1 MSSTPSKTTKALS
14 AVVIVAACALLAWQ
28 LVSNGKNGAW
38 LMGDFR
44 AFYCGGTA
52 VLHGVSPYAA
62 TPMLHCEL
70 APQPFGLHT
79 TRPGVDLPAP
89 FPGYVL
95 SVFVPLAL
103 LPYPLAAAFWF
114 VLLLVA
120 TAAACNYLAQ
130 LCRRPAI
137 IPFTLLAFALAVAV
151 IPYGE
156 LAPFIIAALAAGS
169 LVLRRGFSW
178 PVIGALAVTALLPHV
193 ALPVFLT
200 VFIYVR
206 AARLPIV
213 MLALFLVA
221 LDLTVGGTSL
231 AISYFTRVLPN
242 HAASEIGYIMQYST
256 AWFAQALGASDRLAL
271 LCGDISYGLMIVA
284 GIWLSGQLAQ
294 KFRNPAFLLLIP
306 PAFAVIGGP
315 FVHYSEITLAFPAS
329 LLLYFQSSGKIRGS
343 VAVAIVLI
351 AFPWEFILMQPLLAV
366 PMIAGTAAIATIV
379 LSAPLRVTL
388 RVGFGAALFCAAL
401 MALAVVYGPQI
412 VTHAGGTL
420 DPSLA
425 EASWA
430 RFISEKTSS
439 AGIVWWVGK
448 APTWIGLVLFA
459 VSAALAVR
467 GAKDLSLRGAPQRA

>member
-1 MSSTPSKTTKALS
+1 MPSTASRGSKALP
-14 AVVIVAACALLAWQ
+14 AVVIAAACALLAWQ

-44 AFYCGGTA
+44 AFYCGGAA

-62 TPMLHCEL
+62 TPMLHCER

-79 TRPGVDLPAP
+79 TRPGIDLPAP

-95 SVFVPLAL
+95 SIFVPFAL
-103 LPYPLAAAFWF
+103 LPYPLAAAIWF
-114 VLLLVA
+114 VLLLIA
-120 TAAACNYLAQ
+120 TAAACHLLAQ
-130 LCRRPAI
+130 LCARSAI
-137 IPFTLLAFALAVAV
+137 VPFTLLAFAFAVAV

-156 LAPFIIAALAAGS
+156 LAPFIIAAMVAGALA
-169 LVLRRGFSW
+169 LRRRFSW

-193 ALPVFLT
+193 ALPVFLAL
-200 VFIYVR
+200 FIYVS
-206 AARLPIV
+206 AARLSIV

-221 LDLTVGGTSL
+221 LDFTVGGASL

-242 HAASEIGYIMQYST
+242 HAASEIGYIMQYSA
-256 AWFAQALGASDRLAL
+256 AWFAQALGASDRWAMLS
-271 LCGDISYGLMIVA
+271 GDICYAVMIIA

-294 KFRNPAFLLLIP
+294 KFRDPAFILLIP

-315 FVHYSEITLAFPAS
+315 FVHYSEITLALPAA
-329 LLLYFQSSGKIRGS
+329 LLLYSRSSDKIRACAAIS
-343 VAVAIVLI
+343 IVLI

-366 PMIAGTAAIATIV
+366 PMIAGTVAIAAIV
-379 LSAPLRVTL
+379 LFSPLQVTL
-388 RVGFGAALFCAAL
+388 RVGLAAALFCASL
-401 MALAVVYGPQI
+401 MSLAVIYGPQI
-412 VTHAGGTL
+412 VTHAGGML

-430 RFISEKTSS
+430 RFISQKTSS

-448 APTWIGLVLFA
+448 APTWIGLLLFA
-459 VSAALAVR
+459 VSAMVLCVGSYGER
-467 GAKDLSLRGAPQRA
+467 GVSQTA